1 MPSLAPRDVAASS
14 PPPGLDYQ
22 RHRAVRWQ
30 FELLILLK
38 GIVAFRTLKA
48 LPIAQQETPG
58 SFLPEVLLESCQT
71 IAIRSYAE
79 RER

>member
-1 MPSLAPRDVAASS
+1 VPPLRPAMLVASS
-14 PPPGLDYQ
+14 SPGSGLPATS
-22 RHRAVRWQ
+22 RGEGQ
-30 FELLILLK
+30 FELLVLLK

-48 LPIAQQETPG
+48 LPIALQKTPG

-71 IAIRSYAE
+71 IGIRSYAE